1 MLLYVSVLLGTLGN
15 LLSTNGLS
23 FIYYFRLRFHE
34 ILKLYDG
41 TKIEYFLNVLQKKR
55 CIKVKYDVLNKS

>member
-1 MLLYVSVLLGTLGN
+1 MLLYVSVLLGN

-34 ILKLYDG
+34 LLKLYDF
-41 TKIEYFLNVLQKKR
+41 TKIEQMFRENR
-55 CIKVKYDVLNKS
+55 DA